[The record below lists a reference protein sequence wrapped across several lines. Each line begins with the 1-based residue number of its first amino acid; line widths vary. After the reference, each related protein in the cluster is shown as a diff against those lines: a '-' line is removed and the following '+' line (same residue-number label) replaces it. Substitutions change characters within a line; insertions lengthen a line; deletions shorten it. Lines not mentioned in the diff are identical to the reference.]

1 MITMEGEERTAFLN
15 QYFARLD
22 KWRQLDM
29 NPASAE
35 SETLTDQMETLQ
47 IQLADMRDVYAEHLP
62 SLALSRCPLSGEV
75 LFHSIDVGGL
85 DGLWWNYDAP
95 VRGLESLP
103 VTYFALDGAVH
114 LEQPLEYAPFL
125 CKPGPGVPG
134 VLPRLLTIPGI
145 KAVISS
151 VRIGPHQGYPIAYF
165 ASGDQTGVER
175 INTWG
180 TKYYTFVDRYNMLR
194 WGESLVSCSDYDFHL
209 EPWIEGG
216 QLLWIAPGD
225 QTLTIQSG
233 TTGCPY
239 LGLDGSRQLQRIERG
254 RAWSGEIY

>member
-1 MITMEGEERTAFLN
+1 MQTW
-15 QYFARLD
+15 ARG
-22 KWRQLDM
+22 
-29 NPASAE
+29 
-35 SETLTDQMETLQ
+35 T
-47 IQLADMRDVYAEHLP
+47 
-62 SLALSRCPLSGEV
+62 
-75 LFHSIDVGGL
+75 
-85 DGLWWNYDAP
+85 
-95 VRGLESLP
+95 
-103 VTYFALDGAVH
+103 
-114 LEQPLEYAPFL
+114 
-125 CKPGPGVPG
+125 G